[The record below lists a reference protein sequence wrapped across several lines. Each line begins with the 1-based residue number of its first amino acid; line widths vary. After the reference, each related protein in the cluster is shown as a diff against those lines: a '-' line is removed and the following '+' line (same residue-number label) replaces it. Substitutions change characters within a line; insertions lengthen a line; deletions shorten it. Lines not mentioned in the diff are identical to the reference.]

1 MTGTQLHQGR
11 TTEENQYARVVPEDG
26 NPVSLAA
33 IADVYER
40 RSSFEW
46 RGLGEID
53 ASGLKIRPEVRGVC
67 EILGLDALYRANEGT
82 LVLFVPEPEAA
93 AALAAMQSTPA
104 GTGARI
110 IGRAVG
116 QHPSLVT
123 LRTLLCRTRIVDVL
137 VGE

>member
-33 IADVYER
+33 VADVYER

-53 ASGLKIRPEVRGVC
+53 ASGLKIRPK
-67 EILGLDALYRANEGT
+67 YRA
-82 LVLFVPEPEAA
+82 FVAEKSSACAA
-93 AALAAMQSTPA
+93 ARAPAPWPNQKAAPA
-104 GTGARI
+104 VR
-110 IGRAVG
+110 
-116 QHPSLVT
+116 S
-123 LRTLLCRTRIVDVL
+123 
-137 VGE
+137 